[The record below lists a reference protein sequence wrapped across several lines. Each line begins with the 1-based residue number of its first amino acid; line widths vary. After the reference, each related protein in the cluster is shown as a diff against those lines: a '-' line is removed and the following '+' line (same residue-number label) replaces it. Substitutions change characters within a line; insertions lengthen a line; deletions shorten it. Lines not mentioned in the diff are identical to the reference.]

1 MRRATV
7 VLLIFLLIVGGIIGS
22 SLVLRNQPPLEFTIA
37 VHPLAAEWVRE
48 AVNDF
53 NASEPLVN
61 STRRVRANIIT
72 IEDLDVWLDA
82 PNWTRT
88 NHPAGW
94 IPASS
99 ASVTYTNST
108 IPFEIIQPSLARSPL
123 VWGGYASRVNVLL
136 QDGATLDWGVVQ
148 QAAARESW
156 AEIGGEADWRFIKLA
171 FPLPNSDI
179 SGLAVLLS
187 GAGSYYEREQL
198 DRSALT
204 DSAFLDWMRPIFDAV
219 PNFQSLGGNVAQG
232 FARGPS
238 TAEIGILPEAQW
250 LLQLNGILSNETVV
264 FHYPRYNFVLD
275 FPLAVWA
282 DPTAPLSDDERA
294 AVAAF
299 GEYLRTSAQGRVT
312 AYGLRP
318 AEGEPQ
324 TGDAL
329 FGAALPYGIALEPDY
344 GIAVQAPQRQTAETL
359 IQQFR

>member
-22 SLVLRNQPPLEFTIA
+22 SLVLRNQPQLEFTIA
-37 VHPLAAEWVRE
+37 VHPLAAEWVR
-48 AVNDF
+48 AAANDF

-72 IEDLDVWLDA
+72 IEDLDVWLDS
-82 PNWTRT
+82 PNWTR
-88 NHPAGW
+88 NDHPAGW
-94 IPASS
+94 IPASN
-99 ASVTYTNST
+99 ASVSYTTAT
-108 IPFEIIQPSLARSPL
+108 IPFEIVEPSLARTPL
-123 VWGGYASRVNVLL
+123 VWGGYMSRVQVLL
-136 QDGATLDWGVVQ
+136 RDGATLDWATVQ
-148 QAAARESW
+148 QAAALESW

-198 DRSALT
+198 DRNALM
-204 DSAFLDWMRPIFDAV
+204 DSAFLAWMRPIFDAV
-219 PNFQSLGGNVAQG
+219 PNFQTLGGNVAQG

-238 TAEIGILPEAQW
+238 TAEIGILPEVQW
-250 LLQLNGILSNETVV
+250 LLQLNGILRNEAVG
-264 FHYPRYNFVLD
+264 FYYPRYNFVLD
-275 FPLAVWA
+275 FPLAMWA

-299 GEYLRTSAQGRVT
+299 GQYLRTTAQERVT

-318 AEGEPQ
+318 AEREPQ

-329 FGAALPYGIALEPDY
+329 FDEALKYGIALAPDY
-344 GIAVQAPQRQTAETL
+344 GIAVQAPQRQVAETL